1 MISETRSPELSAP
14 GLASQILVSNLSQ
27 GLHAMAQ
34 TLTILRA
41 SLGKT
46 QIDRM
51 SKSELRELALGS
63 SMEVER
69 VCTQFSWLQQIVTIE
84 RFNPDLSAASVLP
97 LIADVTGA
105 VRRVFEDDGMVL
117 RSTVPDI
124 CRTVLIDRTRTHQ
137 ALSIILLIAHGLSRT
152 KDTIELIVSSP
163 SAHIVRVVVR
173 NTTSYLDAVDSQV
186 NLDMALAES
195 NIRSQMG
202 SFSWSLQPFEVQIE
216 FEGVS

>member
-1 MISETRSPELSAP
+1 
-14 GLASQILVSNLSQ
+14 
-27 GLHAMAQ
+27 MAQ